1 MREHPDHP
9 TVKKAR
15 ELLDIPEEAEFLDA
29 VIPKFVVLG
38 SEDRKRDL
46 YDFLEQ
52 TQKMDSDLRQ
62 EAQLSAARRRLR
74 EVDQRLRKVGL

>member
-38 SEDRKRDL
+38 PEDRKRDL
-46 YDFLEQ
+46 MILEQ
-52 TQKMDSDLRQ
+52 TQKWDSDLRQ